1 MTTTTPARK
10 LYREGLTREVP
21 FTLSR
26 EDSGGSGSDG
36 LTLEGHAAVFNA
48 RTVINSWEGRFTEEV
63 LPGAFRRTFRAKT
76 PVLQFDH
83 GQHPMLGSITLGRF
97 IDGTPKEDDTGA
109 FIRARLFDNWLV
121 QPVRDA
127 IEGETITGMSF
138 RFSVVKE
145 TWTTEDGKPIR
156 DVDQLL
162 EMLWDD
168 TDWPL
173 RSLRE
178 IKVPELGPV
187 VFPQYEEAQVSVRG
201 QGLDIDALNLE
212 EYLQDNPEEG
222 KTLARALF
230 AAERATLE
238 RDSDGTDSLPE
249 AHSDPEAGDSQR
261 SAALAGDQTEPTADP
276 TAAAAERMR
285 ARMATL
291 NRSSR

>member
-1 MTTTTPARK
+1 MVTTTAARK

-21 FTLSR
+21 FTLNR
-26 EDSGGSGSDG
+26 EDGGGSGSDG
-36 LTLEGHAAVFNA
+36 LTLEGHAAVFNS

-63 LPGAFRRTFRAKT
+63 LPGAFRKTFRERT

-83 GQHPMLGSITLGRF
+83 GRHPMLGSITLGRF
-97 IDGTPKEDDTGA
+97 VDNTPKEDDTGA

-138 RFSVVKE
+138 RFSVIRE
-145 TWTTEDGKPIR
+145 TWTTEDGKVIR

-187 VFPQYEEAQVSVRG
+187 VFPQYEAAQVSVRG
-201 QGLDIDALNLE
+201 LEGLELDGALNLE
-212 EYLQDNPEEG
+212 EYLQENPEQG

-238 RDSDGTDSLPE
+238 RDSSGTPSGEGTP
-249 AHSDPEAGDSQR
+249 AGSEGTPSGQPTP
-261 SAALAGDQTEPTADP
+261 AGTGGPQADQ

-291 NRSSR
+291 NRS